1 MARME
6 GLGMNVL
13 LEGRDIR
20 KRYRTGEVE
29 SEVLKGIDFQIFQG
43 EFIVILGQSGSGKTT
58 LLNIIGGMI
67 QASSGKL
74 YYKGQPLHTIDQQ
87 QLTLYRRNEVGFVFQ
102 NYNLMPNLTT
112 YENVKLAAE
121 IARNPLSVSNVLRE
135 VGLENWSDHF
145 PSQLSGGQ
153 QQRVAIAR
161 AIVKNPEVL
170 LCDEPTGALDI
181 QTGIQVLKLL
191 QKLNRIYQKTV
202 IIITHNVAIA
212 KMANRV
218 FYLKDGL
225 LDSVKVIE
233 NPLEPEDITW

>member
-1 MARME
+1 MDGGAALDVLME
-6 GLGMNVL
+6 GTN
-13 LEGRDIR
+13 IR

-29 SEVLKGIDFQIFQG
+29 IEVLKGIDFQIFQG

-58 LLNIIGGMI
+58 FLNIIGGMT
-67 QASSGKL
+67 QASTGEL
-74 YYKGQPLHTIDQQ
+74 YYKGQPLHSIDEQH
-87 QLTLYRRNEVGFVFQ
+87 LTLYRRNEVGFVFQ

-112 YENVKLAAE
+112 YENVKLAVE
-121 IARNPLSVSNVLRE
+121 IAQNPLSVSDVLRE
-135 VGLENWSDHF
+135 VGLEGWADHF

-161 AIVKNPEVL
+161 AIAKNPELL

-181 QTGIQVLKLL
+181 HTGIQVLKSL
-191 QKLNRIYQKTV
+191 QKLNHVYQKTV
-202 IIITHNVAIA
+202 IIITHNVEIA

-225 LDSVKVIE
+225 LDCVKVIE
-233 NPLEPEDITW
+233 NPLDPEDISW

>member
-1 MARME
+1 MD
-6 GLGMNVL
+6 VL
-13 LEGRDIR
+13 MDGKNIR

-29 SEVLKGIDFQIFQG
+29 VEVLKGIDFQIFQG

-58 LLNIIGGMI
+58 LLNIIGGMT
-67 QASSGKL
+67 QASSGEL
-74 YYKGQPLHTIDQQ
+74 TYKGQPIHSIDDQ

-112 YENVKLAAE
+112 YENVKLAVE
-121 IARNPLSVSNVLRE
+121 IAQNPLSVSDVLRE
-135 VGLENWSDHF
+135 VGIEDWSDHF

-161 AIVKNPEVL
+161 AIVKNPELL

-181 QTGIQVLKLL
+181 QTGVQVLKAL
-191 QKLNRIYQKTV
+191 QKLNRVYHKTV
-202 IIITHNVAIA
+202 MIITHNAEIA

-225 LDSVKVIE
+225 LDCVKVNE
-233 NPLEPEDITW
+233 NPLDPENISW

>member
-1 MARME
+1 MD
-6 GLGMNVL
+6 VL
-13 LEGRDIR
+13 IDAKGIH

-29 SEVLKGIDFQIFQG
+29 VEVLKGIDFQILQG
-43 EFIVILGQSGSGKTT
+43 EFIVVLGQSGSGKTT
-58 LLNIIGGMI
+58 LLNIIGGMT
-67 QASSGKL
+67 QASAGEL
-74 YYKGQPLHTIDQQ
+74 YYKGLPLHNIDER

-112 YENVKLAAE
+112 YENIKLAVE
-121 IARNPLSVSNVLRE
+121 IAQNPLYVSDVLRE
-135 VGLENWSDHF
+135 VGLEAWADHF

-161 AIVKNPEVL
+161 AIVKNPELL

-181 QTGIQVLKLL
+181 QTGIQVLQAL
-191 QKLNRIYQKTV
+191 QKLNKEYLKTV
-202 IIITHNVAIA
+202 MIITHNAEIS

-225 LDSVKVIE
+225 LDYVKVIVQ
-233 NPLEPEDITW
+233 PLSPEDISW

>member
-1 MARME
+1 MKVLME
-6 GLGMNVL
+6 GK
-13 LEGRDIR
+13 DIR
-20 KRYRTGEVE
+20 KNYRTGEVDIQ
-29 SEVLKGIDFQIFQG
+29 VLKGINFQIFYG
-43 EFIVILGQSGSGKTT
+43 EFIVVLGQSGSGKTT
-58 LLNIIGGMI
+58 LLNIIGGMT
-67 QASSGKL
+67 QASSGEL
-74 YYKGQPLHTIDQQ
+74 YYKEQPLHKIKDQ

-112 YENVKLAAE
+112 YENVRLAVE
-121 IARNPLSVSNVLRE
+121 IAQNPLSVSDILRE

-161 AIVKNPEVL
+161 AIVKNPELL

-181 QTGIQVLKLL
+181 QTGIQVLKAL
-191 QKLNRIYQKTV
+191 QKLNQEYHKTV
-202 IIITHNVAIA
+202 IIITHNVEIA

-225 LDSVKVIE
+225 LEDVKVNE
-233 NPLEPEDITW
+233 KPLCPEEISW